1 MTYGRK
7 LWTVLIGCALLA
19 ALAFPASAPAAR
31 GLVTGTTGP
40 EQYQSGDPA
49 TSALWFGRTV
59 EAGAGIVRLPIE
71 WRSVA
76 PQRPVNPTN
85 PDSYNFGALDRG
97 VRDAAARGVQVLI
110 TVNSSPRWAEGP
122 GRPASLPE
130 TASWKPNPSDLA
142 QFMQA
147 VAARYSGSFD
157 PDGGGGQPR
166 LPAVQG
172 VQVLNEPNQD
182 AWLAPQFDGATI
194 IGPDQYRVL
203 LNASYN
209 AIKAVNPGMLV
220 VTGGTSPYGDPP
232 GGPYPPGGARVRPV
246 QWWEDFLCVRAVKS
260 KKKGK
265 KKGKKSKK
273 VRYVRAAGCT
283 GKPVFDVFA
292 HQAIDNTGK
301 GPLQS
306 GPTKWDVS
314 TPDMGRLVPLLRAA
328 ERLGTVL
335 GGRHQVWVTEFWWD
349 SNPPNPVGAPLLTQA
364 RWIEQTLYLYWK
376 AGADVAINFTIQD
389 STLYPVTRNGFQ
401 SGLYFLDGS
410 PKPALTAFRFPF
422 VTERINKR
430 TLRAW
435 GKSPEAGKLRIQR
448 QRGKR
453 WATVKKLNVGKGGVF
468 VTKLR
473 LRGKQKLRA
482 VVGSTTSLVWKQAAF
497 ANRSSGGGGSSG
509 TPILLPLIA
518 GLALVLLAAA
528 ALRRRQSA
536 RRRRARFQ
544 PGRKGRLGSST
555 AS

>member
-1 MTYGRK
+1 MSYGRK
-7 LWTVLIGCALLA
+7 LWTVLIGCALLG

-31 GLVTGTTGP
+31 GLVTGLTGP
-40 EQYQSGDPA
+40 GQYQSGNPA
-49 TSALWFGRTV
+49 TGALWFDRTV

-85 PDSYNFGALDRG
+85 PDSYNFAALDRG

-246 QWWEDFLCVRAVKS
+246 QWWEKFLCVRATKS

-273 VRYVRAAGCT
+273 VRYVRTGCP

-306 GPTKWDVS
+306 GPTKDDVS

-328 ERLGTVL
+328 ERLGTVS

-349 SNPPNPVGAPLLTQA
+349 SRPPNPVGAPLVTQA

-376 AGADVAINFTIQD
+376 AGANVAINFTIQD
-389 STLYPVTRNGFQ
+389 STLFPVTRNGFQ

-448 QRGKR
+448 KRGKR

-482 VVGSTTSLVWKQAAF
+482 VVGGTTSITWKQGAF
-497 ANRSSGGGGSSG
+497 AKPSSGGGGSSG

-518 GLALVLLAAA
+518 GLALVVLAAA

-536 RRRRARFQ
+536 RRRGGRFRPAR
-544 PGRKGRLGSST
+544 RGRLGSST
-555 AS
+555 AI